1 MSDWIAKGAERAY
14 WDACRTVAEGTY
26 FVEGCWAWKADDEP
40 SEGVSFEV
48 TSFEGQKEV
57 EVIQALNTQYID
69 WCAASGF
76 RPRKTY
82 AFEGLTDTLDGRAI
96 DLRA

>member
-1 MSDWIAKGAERAY
+1 MSDWIKNGAETAY
-14 WDACRTVAEGTY
+14 WDACRNEAEGTY
-26 FVEGCWAWKADDEP
+26 LVEGCWAWRGDEEP
-40 SEGVSFEV
+40 SDSVSFKV
-48 TSFEGQKEV
+48 TSSDGQKEV

-82 AFEGLTDTLDGRAI
+82 ALEGLTDTLEGRAI